1 MIWYICTEK
10 DKKHLIRLNRSN
22 LQKLVSDI
30 CCVLLQRVHRTF
42 LQQSKG
48 KIFLN
53 SDFKFFPIIIF
64 PIIILIPGSTF
75 KLWFLDVISIL
86 LTYTH
91 ILALNVYIFK
101 PFEYDEI
108 QRDDIFLESVEV
120 LYARLMLRFL
130 VHHCE
135 KPVKDSIYYALVG
148 LPVGLGS

>member
-1 MIWYICTEK
+1 MWFDISVQKKI
-10 DKKHLIRLNRSN
+10 KKHLIRLNRSN

-53 SDFKFFPIIIF
+53 SDFKFST
-64 PIIILIPGSTF
+64 IIILVPGNTF
-75 KLWFLDVISIL
+75 KLWFLDVIAIS

-91 ILALNVYIFK
+91 ILSLNFYSFK
-101 PFEYDEI
+101 PFEQYDEI
-108 QRDDIFLESVEV
+108 QHDDIFWESVEV
-120 LYARLMLRFL
+120 LYARLRLRFL

-135 KPVKDSIYYALVG
+135 KPVKDSIQLRFSRIACRFG
-148 LPVGLGS
+148 IITI